1 MPYVIT
7 CKNSSHDIFYVSRD
21 MGLGEDNSTYYV
33 RTQLIGNALVLY
45 NVKSA
50 MRVIEKE
57 RDKINGYT
65 DYKICN
71 IAAYPLNF
79 IDETVAIDFCN
90 LQHDC
95 EGCPVTCNPDI
106 RSAYEKDE
114 LFVPCFVNLMSED
127 SANKL
132 IDEYGRH
139 NR

>member
-7 CKNSSHDIFYVSRD
+7 CKNSSHDIFYISRD
-21 MGLGEDNSTYYV
+21 MCREENNHTYYV
-33 RTQLIGNALVLY
+33 RTQLIGGALVLY

-57 RDKINGYT
+57 RDRISGYT

-71 IAAYPLNF
+71 IVAYPLDF
-79 IDETVAIDFCN
+79 IDETAAVDFCSSR
-90 LQHDC
+90 HDC
-95 EGCPVTCNPDI
+95 SNCPAACNPDI

-114 LFVPCFVNLMSED
+114 LFVPCFVNLMSAD
-127 SANKL
+127 SAYKL
-132 IDEYGRH
+132 IDEYSRH